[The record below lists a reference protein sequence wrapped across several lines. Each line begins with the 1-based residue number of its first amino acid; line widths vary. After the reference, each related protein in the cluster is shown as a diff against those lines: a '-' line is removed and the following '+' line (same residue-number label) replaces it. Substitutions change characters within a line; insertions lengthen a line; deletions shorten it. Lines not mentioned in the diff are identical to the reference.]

1 MMHNLKAIHIY
12 KICNMKHSHTF
23 VSCQSSLDYDVR
35 PDTRQAGFCGPGIH
49 QQLLIK
55 GRDPEISQ
63 AARPSK
69 LKRQIHAHI
78 AREGDMARNARASK
92 TCPQLSSRLSSRKD
106 NPGDHQT
113 TTDQAVQ
120 TTTPRPEK
128 SLHRRKGEPK
138 CNIIIHRHPR
148 RANTKGRQTGGVA
161 IETPKKLEP
170 RNIAVGKTHSRREP
184 S

>member
-1 MMHNLKAIHIY
+1 MPCWSLDPVHY
-12 KICNMKHSHTF
+12 SHTF

-63 AARPSK
+63 ATRPSK
-69 LKRQIHAHI
+69 LKRQINTHI
-78 AREGDMARNARASK
+78 AREGDMARNTGANETS
-92 TCPQLSSRLSSRKD
+92 PQLSSRPSCRKD
-106 NPGDHQT
+106 NPGHHQT
-113 TTDQAVQ
+113 TTDKAVQ

-128 SLHRRKGEPK
+128 SLHRRKSEPK
-138 CNIIIHRHPR
+138 CNIIIHRHPG

-161 IETPKKLEP
+161 NETPKKLKP
-170 RNIAVGKTHSRREP
+170 WNVTVGVTHSGREP